1 MNNMYEILAKLNSVD
16 QAPKAPLNESVE
28 AVSERSTG
36 DYSATKARAGKDIG
50 KPGKAFGQIAKS
62 AGERYGSKERGEKVA
77 GAVLAKLRAKED
89 VEEGILD
96 TVKKVGGKVL
106 DKLGHGSDEDLIKD
120 LQRKAGVPVTGKKPE
135 QAKEGNAFSG
145 AVAKAKAD
153 GIQPGEKINVGGK
166 EYPVKEEES
175 GMTPKQKKFAALA
188 EPKDK
193 ITFADK
199 IAGAKKEVDEVL
211 GDVAAKAM
219 KQAVGVAGDEVEEGW
234 DDMIKSVQNRDHAR
248 VGDKWKTS
256 KGEVEKTSTGVVHR
270 RSYDP
275 NTGETPDDGS
285 EAGAVKKGRGRPKG
299 TGKSIGAKGPS
310 GKSKL
315 LAKEG
320 ADYGQAQQIYDELAD
335 LRAVAKQAQGG
346 GQFPQ
351 GFASRLEAILY
362 AAMTLIKNQQPGNA
376 QVREDDLE
384 EKAVS
389 KKQQK
394 FMGMVHAAQK
404 GEKPASKE
412 VAKVAKTM
420 KKKDAEDF
428 ASTKHK
434 GLPEKKKPEGK
445 KKEESVEETSDNKP
459 SKGGMQFGK
468 GVYEAKLAES
478 FKTELSKVLN
488 EGMNINAST
497 DSEGH
502 SSLSVSATDEDAAKL
517 AQLLKLAGMGSEGY
531 EEVCPACGSS
541 ECGCEEQVDE
551 ELANS
556 ADNTEYA
563 GIDTMT
569 KTLSGGLNGPKTT
582 GQTTAPVVNRDPA
595 RGSVG
600 PMSENKEAKLW
611 ELYQRY
617 SSK

>member
-1 MNNMYEILAKLNSVD
+1 MS
-16 QAPKAPLNESVE
+16 
-28 AVSERSTG
+28 
-36 DYSATKARAGKDIG
+36 
-50 KPGKAFGQIAKS
+50 
-62 AGERYGSKERGEKVA
+62 
-77 GAVLAKLRAKED
+77 
-89 VEEGILD
+89 
-96 TVKKVGGKVL
+96 
-106 DKLGHGSDEDLIKD
+106 
-120 LQRKAGVPVTGKKPE
+120 
-135 QAKEGNAFSG
+135 
-145 AVAKAKAD
+145 
-153 GIQPGEKINVGGK
+153 
-166 EYPVKEEES
+166 
-175 GMTPKQKKFAALA
+175 PKQKKFAALA

-211 GDVAAKAM
+211 GDVAARAM

-234 DDMIKSVQNRDHAR
+234 DDMVKYVKNRDHAR

-256 KGEVEKTSTGVVHR
+256 KGEVEKTATGVVHR
-270 RSYDP
+270 RAYDP
-275 NTGETPDDGS
+275 KTGETDTGDDAPA
-285 EAGAVKKGRGRPKG
+285 AGEKRGRGRPKG
-299 TGKSIGAKGPS
+299 SGKSIGAKGPS

-320 ADYGQAQQIYDELAD
+320 SDDFHDQGEYDREGEMAKEQLSTAQDAADELRSILD
-335 LRAVAKQAQGG
+335 SDENLPEWVQSKITKAVDYLDTARDYMDAK
-346 GQFPQ
+346 
-351 GFASRLEAILY
+351 
-362 AAMTLIKNQQPGNA
+362 
-376 QVREDDLE
+376 DDDHEELD

-394 FMGMVHAAQK
+394 FMGMVHATQK
-404 GEKPASKE
+404 GEKAPSKE

-420 KKKDAEDF
+420 KKSDAEDF
-428 ASTKHK
+428 AATKHK

-459 SKGGMQFGK
+459 GKGGMQFGK
-468 GVYEAKLAES
+468 GVYEAKLSES
-478 FKTELSKVLN
+478 FNAELSKVLN

-517 AQLLKLAGMGSEGY
+517 AQLLKLAGMGGDGY

-541 ECGCEEQVDE
+541 KCGCEEQVDE

-556 ADNTEYA
+556 AGNTEYA
-563 GIDTMT
+563 GVDTMT

-600 PMSENKEAKLW
+600 PVAEDKEAKLW

-617 SSK
+617 SAK